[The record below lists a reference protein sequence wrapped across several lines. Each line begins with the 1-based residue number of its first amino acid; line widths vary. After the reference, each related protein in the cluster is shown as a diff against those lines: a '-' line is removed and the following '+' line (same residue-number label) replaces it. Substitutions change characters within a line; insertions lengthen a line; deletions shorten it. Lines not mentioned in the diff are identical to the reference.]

1 MMNESVS
8 SYSCGPVLK
17 VCILDIWSLK
27 KTREKVKRKMNVGHD
42 MQDFVE

>member
-8 SYSCGPVLK
+8 SYTCGP

-27 KTREKVKRKMNVGHD
+27 KTREKLKRKTNVGHD